1 MIVNGHN
8 LHVEQTGPESGPA
21 VVLLHQGLGSVRG
34 WQEQIPV
41 LAEVGFHVVAY
52 DRWGY
57 GGSDPRL
64 TLDLPN
70 FATDINDLSSLLQIL
85 EIDRAA
91 LVGHSD
97 GGTIAL
103 YYAAQNP
110 MQVNCLVT
118 IAAHIYV
125 EPKMELGILQVKQA
139 FDSDEHFR
147 KGLQLVH
154 GEKYEAVFH
163 NWFDGW
169 HRIESL
175 RWDMRPI
182 LNQISCSALV
192 VQGDEDEH
200 ASPQHARV
208 IADGIPG
215 AELWL
220 IQGAH
225 HMLPKDNAS
234 IFNPKL
240 LKFLDRCMTGTS

>member
-1 MIVNGHN
+1 MIVNEHN
-8 LHVEQTGPESGPA
+8 LNVEQAGPENGPA
-21 VVLLHQGLGSVRG
+21 VVLLHQGLGSVRS
-34 WQEQIPV
+34 WQEQMPI
-41 LAEVGFHVVAY
+41 LAKAGYHVVAY

-57 GGSDPRL
+57 GGSDSRPA
-64 TLDLPN
+64 LDLPN
-70 FATDINDLSSLLQIL
+70 FTTDINDLGSLLQMLGIR
-85 EIDRAA
+85 RAA

-110 MQVNCLVT
+110 RQVICLVT

-125 EPKMELGILQVKQA
+125 EPKMVPGILRVKQA
-139 FDSDEHFR
+139 FDSDERFR
-147 KGLQLVH
+147 KGMQLAH
-154 GEKYEAVFH
+154 GRKYEEVFH

-182 LNQISCSALV
+182 LNQISCPVLV

-200 ASPQHARV
+200 ASPQHARD

-225 HMLPKDNAS
+225 HMLLNENAS
-234 IFNPKL
+234 LFNKKMVRF
-240 LKFLDRCMTGTS
+240 LKRCDVDTL